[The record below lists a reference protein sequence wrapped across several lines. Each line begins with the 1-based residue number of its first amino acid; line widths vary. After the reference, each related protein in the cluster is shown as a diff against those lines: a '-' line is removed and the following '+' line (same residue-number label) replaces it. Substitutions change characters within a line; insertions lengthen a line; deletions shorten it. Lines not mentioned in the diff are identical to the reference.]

1 MIITELMQG
10 DLEHLLLDSK
20 VKLSLAMRFSMA
32 RDAALG
38 VAWLH
43 GSDPMILHRDI
54 KTNNFLYDEHMRV
67 AVSDF
72 GLAEWLK
79 KGGST
84 WDEAGAFKGTVYYVA
99 PEMFK
104 NIEFNEKSDVYAF
117 GMVLWMIYAR
127 QPLFAEFEKENA
139 HLSETEF
146 DELFRNKVCFEDFR
160 PLIPT
165 HCPQSLKTLMTDCWN
180 ADPSLR
186 PSFEQIVSRL
196 DVAFFE
202 EAIRDRVARQKWLE
216 IFHGKLF
223 APFDLVMEKFSAYFN
238 FEGPTDRALIR
249 ELMGARRA
257 VRGAPTAVESKELV
271 TVDSFGSF
279 LDRFGPLSKSHDI
292 VANARRIVAQK
303 YFFGEMTA
311 REAHVRLSEAEVGT
325 FLLRFASTT
334 GATYTLSV
342 VARTSIRHYH
352 INRAIKFGR
361 NPDIFEVDFIL
372 DKDGEKSSFLSLE
385 SCVRRQQAMCQNPAA
400 GYPFSFLQ
408 DRVTFKWKGEEND
421 SSTPP
426 NSPPRDGTSSAGGE
440 TSSQA
445 TATTSSRRAAFAGN
459 RSMTTAFV

>member
-43 GSDPMILHRDI
+43 GSDPMIVHRDI

-67 AVSDF
+67 VVSDF
-72 GLAEWLK
+72 GLAEWLR

-117 GMVLWMIYAR
+117 GMVLWMIYTR
-127 QPLFAEFEKENA
+127 EPLFADFEKEHS
-139 HLSETEF
+139 HLAENEF
-146 DELFRNKVCFEDFR
+146 DDLFRNKVCFEDLR
-160 PLIPT
+160 PKIPS
-165 HCPQSLKTLMTDCWN
+165 HCPASLKTLMDDCWN
-180 ADPSLR
+180 SDPTKR
-186 PSFEQIVSRL
+186 PSFEQIVQRL
-196 DVAFFE
+196 DAAFFE

-216 IFHGKLF
+216 HFPGKHF
-223 APFDLVMEKFSAYFN
+223 ATFDLVMEKFGPYFN
-238 FEGPTDRALIR
+238 IESPNDKIMLK
-249 ELMGARRA
+249 ELMAARRA
-257 VRGAPTAVESKELV
+257 VRGAPTAVESRELV
-271 TVDSFGSF
+271 TVDSFGTF
-279 LDRFGPLSKSHDI
+279 LERFGPLSKSHDI
-292 VANARRIVAQK
+292 VANARRVISQK

-311 REAHVRLSEAEVGT
+311 REAHVRLSECEEGT
-325 FLLRFASTT
+325 FLLRFAGTPP
-334 GATYTLSV
+334 ATYTISV
-342 VARTSIRHYH
+342 VARASIRHFH
-352 INRAIKFGR
+352 VVRAVKFGR
-361 NPDIFEVDFIL
+361 NPDIFEVDFLL

-385 SCVRRQQAMCQNPAA
+385 SCVRRQQAVCQNPAP

-426 NSPPRDGTSSAGGE
+426 NSPREGAPQIGGE
-440 TSSQA
+440 APAPGSA
-445 TATTSSRRAAFAGN
+445 SSRRAAFADK
-459 RSMTTAFV
+459 RSVTMAFM